1 MKNSAILSVGRTFAA
16 AMLFAALA
24 LTFTVADYYIFNR
37 IAVYGAFAAAQW
49 LKKAGL
55 LLIPAA
61 LFFGSRRCA
70 DCAKYVIPVAVLISA
85 FTCGGFF
92 GITRVADTDA
102 QAIYNSING
111 FISTEAHTALFC
123 IESVC
128 MLAACGT
135 LFCLYGFGVAP
146 GSAKALFAAIAASLP
161 LNIFEN
167 FFDADKIPEDSFL
180 MFRNFSVWHF
190 AAVALLA
197 GATVGAYMFIRRRPE
212 SERRMWL
219 CAVAGALLL
228 QYHSKDSMVMGD
240 GYNIYTTVFSCLPLF
255 ICNIGV
261 YTASLA
267 VFTNKKALY
276 ATSFFVHAGG
286 ALTVFLYFGRD
297 DMSDYG
303 IFCSYSILYFCAT
316 HVLLFM
322 LCVLPAAL
330 GLYKFTIRQCI
341 LPLIYYFAVIVC
353 ASVASAAVTGYSYSL
368 GLTGED
374 AILPNYAFTQVNP
387 LPFTV
392 PALIT
397 LILCGYEINILY
409 VMGLYA
415 VYVGIFFTFYLLY
428 RLYMQAYMRISAA
441 VARMRVRARKAA

>member
-1 MKNSAILSVGRTFAA
+1 MKEGAILSAGRTFAA
-16 AMLFAALA
+16 AMLLAALA

-37 IAVYGAFAAAQW
+37 IAIFGAFAAAQW

-85 FTCGGFF
+85 FTCGDFF
-92 GITRVADTDA
+92 GITRAADTPA
-102 QAIYNSING
+102 QAVYNSING
-111 FISTEAHTALFC
+111 FISPEAHIALFC
-123 IESVC
+123 IESAC

-135 LFCLYGFGVAP
+135 LFSLYGFGITA
-146 GSAKALFAAIAASLP
+146 GSAGALFAAIAAAVP

-167 FFDADKIPEDSFL
+167 FFNTDNIPKDSFL

-197 GATVGAYMFIRRRPE
+197 GGTVAAYMIIRRKPE
-212 SERRMWL
+212 NERRMWL
-219 CAVAGALLL
+219 CAIAGALLL

-267 VFTNKKALY
+267 VFTGKKALY

-316 HVLLFM
+316 HVMLFM
-322 LCVLPAAL
+322 LCVLPTAL
-330 GLYKFTIRQCI
+330 GLYKFRIKECA
-341 LPLIYYFAVIVC
+341 LPLIYYFAVIIC
-353 ASVASAAVTGYSYSL
+353 ASVASAAVTGYSYSI

-374 AILPNYAFTQVNP
+374 AIVPNFAFTQVNP

-392 PALIT
+392 PAIIT
-397 LILCGYEINILY
+397 LELWGYKINILY

-428 RLYMQAYMRISAA
+428 RLYMQAYARIYAA
-441 VARMRVRARKAA
+441 LSRRRVRAQGAV